1 MQEAGDEMLGRKA
14 AMRELRFNT
23 LPPHSIVEALID
35 AYFVRV
41 HNQPYAY
48 FHEDRFRR
56 NLEGGLLPKCLIFAV
71 IASSLRFT
79 DLDFYRGSTAEA
91 TTAYA
96 REAWLS
102 VLNDHMTTENSPSL
116 HVAQT
121 LNILAII
128 DFTSGRISS
137 GWLKIGLAIR
147 IAQDLQ
153 LMKEPSEE
161 LSSVEREEH
170 RRVFWSIYLLDKLV
184 SCGKSRTPAISD
196 EDCHVQLPCDE
207 DTFRKGEHKNTATLD
222 DLHQWN
228 AESISACG
236 NFALALLVGSALGRC
251 ARYVLHERRRGE
263 VPPWDSCSKMASI
276 NSFLLVVESHLKID
290 EQSIGD
296 IIAANQLSSEDDGI
310 DHQAIAHVIF
320 ARAIFH
326 LCHILLNHPFL
337 IRLHLPEQS
346 DGAPPSFLSRAFRTG
361 AEHARQLAR
370 FLVDAANAGCHVA
383 SSFYAYSIAVAG
395 SVLILH
401 SVGARNRTPHQRAEL
416 DEGVQHAIDTL
427 DRMGMIWRHA
437 SKMKTRLQ
445 SFKQHAHIFA
455 SILDPHTSPKLDID
469 SELALWS
476 MVDYGTMCSEDQ
488 LIMPAQSVSATN
500 SESEEVPRS
509 TSSATLAI
517 DARGQQPGDF
527 PLLTHITEMGNHN
540 SRSSAVMV
548 QRRQLAHNQL
558 IDYFDFMGL
567 PTEIQTM
574 IVGWLCPNCAFGDGE
589 IASTEEARE
598 LQRSL
603 GNLAVCSSRLLKVAN
618 GHTFHSFV
626 MPQDPAF
633 SDRQTWIGDPERD
646 ADVGLAHRYHNRA
659 FANLLERLLNYAQL
673 REDLKFLSLRNFT
686 LRFKAGITKGRLRLF
701 INSSRSLGLP
711 VPAFIPELL
720 GNLPS
725 VSTLGIPEP
734 NGDFVFARGRLLH
747 RMEMIL
753 ESFPNLRA
761 FQNDDGRLEA
771 YPNRL
776 IRAPDTPPLG
786 QHLRRLVLSS
796 EQPGRLRNVT
806 RMLREFPN
814 LEEFYFHRR
823 RAHSYG
829 ARTWN
834 FSNANVFDALHHSLR
849 VLKYT
854 SAWVTLHPHPDDF
867 RIEIDCFEE
876 RNNSDVPH
884 LAAFTKLE
892 RLDIDQALLGRMAT
906 VRDQLAAPIGPHFPG
921 LDWKLPQSLRRLTI
935 RYVHDWA
942 ALAAQLIPLAVAKR
956 AGGQFP
962 FLESIYIVIAPVGI
976 VSYTGTWP
984 LEMSL
989 NTSQLEVVRSTGL
1002 LLRDVGIQLWV
1013 STEDIGPRPPELD
1026 DYLDGA
1032 ETLIA
1037 INFQVFNFYPI

>member
-1 MQEAGDEMLGRKA
+1 MESARLGSQLPRIDLEAHHTGVIKRIRQACSNCRRRETKCSGEKPQCVNCRRIKRSCHYEPYSATSTSA
-14 AMRELRFNT
+14 ALATLQSAQISGAEPGSHNAELLQRIKTIESQLARLSKGHADDSSSPEDYSPCSNASDGNVAAIAPQRRHSSVLYRPWASYATHQQRFNT

-35 AYFVRV
+35 AYFVQV

-263 VPPWDSCSKMASI
+263 VPPWDSSSKMASI

-337 IRLHLPEQS
+337 LRLHLPEQS

-517 DARGQQPGDF
+517 DARGQQPGD
-527 PLLTHITEMGNHN
+527 L
-540 SRSSAVMV
+540 
-548 QRRQLAHNQL
+548 
-558 IDYFDFMGL
+558 YL
-567 PTEIQTM
+567 PTYEM
-574 IVGWLCPNCAFGDGE
+574 AFDNAFD
-589 IASTEEARE
+589 IP
-598 LQRSL
+598 SL
-603 GNLAVCSSRLLKVAN
+603 
-618 GHTFHSFV
+618 
-626 MPQDPAF
+626 
-633 SDRQTWIGDPERD
+633 
-646 ADVGLAHRYHNRA
+646 
-659 FANLLERLLNYAQL
+659 
-673 REDLKFLSLRNFT
+673 
-686 LRFKAGITKGRLRLF
+686 
-701 INSSRSLGLP
+701 
-711 VPAFIPELL
+711 
-720 GNLPS
+720 
-725 VSTLGIPEP
+725 
-734 NGDFVFARGRLLH
+734 
-747 RMEMIL
+747 
-753 ESFPNLRA
+753 
-761 FQNDDGRLEA
+761 
-771 YPNRL
+771 
-776 IRAPDTPPLG
+776 
-786 QHLRRLVLSS
+786 
-796 EQPGRLRNVT
+796 
-806 RMLREFPN
+806 
-814 LEEFYFHRR
+814 
-823 RAHSYG
+823 
-829 ARTWN
+829 
-834 FSNANVFDALHHSLR
+834 
-849 VLKYT
+849 
-854 SAWVTLHPHPDDF
+854 
-867 RIEIDCFEE
+867 
-876 RNNSDVPH
+876 
-884 LAAFTKLE
+884 
-892 RLDIDQALLGRMAT
+892 
-906 VRDQLAAPIGPHFPG
+906 
-921 LDWKLPQSLRRLTI
+921 
-935 RYVHDWA
+935 
-942 ALAAQLIPLAVAKR
+942 
-956 AGGQFP
+956 
-962 FLESIYIVIAPVGI
+962 
-976 VSYTGTWP
+976 
-984 LEMSL
+984 
-989 NTSQLEVVRSTGL
+989 
-1002 LLRDVGIQLWV
+1002 
-1013 STEDIGPRPPELD
+1013 
-1026 DYLDGA
+1026 DYLLDLAPGGS
-1032 ETLIA
+1032 
-1037 INFQVFNFYPI
+1037 QV